1 MPTTPSKPSSG
12 KDRPDYMVILGL
24 MPPYSSEDVEKAYH
38 AKLKEI
44 RPDLGGDRE
53 AFYALQK
60 AYVDAKEYIKFRGDR
75 RGWIARQMDEYLAV
89 QEAIERLRE
98 FGAVVE
104 TDSLDWLK
112 RSFGDF
118 EQLTEKVTGIRL
130 QGAANG
136 DEFLRYLVS
145 QHDRLLSL
153 WWLDLTGSVVTD
165 AEVMKLVTFRRLTEL
180 NLNRTPVTASVL
192 HIVEWL
198 PELDT
203 FHLEATGVGWL
214 PRKRL
219 EMKLRKRRKV
229 NAARRAVHPTNLQ

>member
-1 MPTTPSKPSSG
+1 
-12 KDRPDYMVILGL
+12 
-24 MPPYSSEDVEKAYH
+24 
-38 AKLKEI
+38 
-44 RPDLGGDRE
+44 
-53 AFYALQK
+53 
-60 AYVDAKEYIKFRGDR
+60 
-75 RGWIARQMDEYLAV
+75 
-89 QEAIERLRE
+89 
-98 FGAVVE
+98 
-104 TDSLDWLK
+104 
-112 RSFGDF
+112 
-118 EQLTEKVTGIRL
+118 L

-136 DEFLRYLVS
+136 DEFLRYLVG

-153 WWLDLTGSVVTD
+153 WWLDLTGSVVSD
-165 AEVMKLVTFRRLTEL
+165 AEVLKLVTFRRLTEL

-203 FHLEATGVGWL
+203 LNLEATGVGWL

>member
-1 MPTTPSKPSSG
+1 
-12 KDRPDYMVILGL
+12 MVTLGL
-24 MPPYSSEDVEKAYH
+24 LPPYSAEDVEKAYH
-38 AKLKEI
+38 QRLKEI

-53 AFYALQK
+53 SFYALQK
-60 AYVDAKEYIKFRGDR
+60 AYMDAKEYIKFRGDR

-89 QEAIERLRE
+89 QEIIEKLRE
-98 FGAVVE
+98 FGAFVE

-145 QHDRLLSL
+145 QHDRLLEL
-153 WWLDLTGSVVTD
+153 WWLDLTGCVVSD
-165 AEVMKLVTFRRLTEL
+165 AEVLKLVTFRRLTEL
-180 NLNRTPVTASVL
+180 NLNRTPVTANVL
-192 HIVEWL
+192 HVVEWL
-198 PELDT
+198 PSLDT
-203 FHLEATGVGWL
+203 LHLEATGVGWL

-219 EMKLRKRRKV
+219 ELKLRKRRKV
-229 NAARRAVHPTNLQ
+229 NAAVRAVHPTNLR

>member
-1 MPTTPSKPSSG
+1 
-12 KDRPDYMVILGL
+12 MVTLGL
-24 MPPYSSEDVEKAYH
+24 MPPYSPEDVEKAYH
-38 AKLKEI
+38 IRLKEI

-60 AYVDAKEYIKFRGDR
+60 AYMDAKEYIKFRGDR
-75 RGWIARQMDEYLAV
+75 RGWIAKQMDEYLAV
-89 QEAIERLRE
+89 QEMIERLRE

-136 DEFLRYLVS
+136 DEFLRYLVG

-153 WWLDLTGSVVTD
+153 WWLDLTGSVVSD
-165 AEVMKLVTFRRLTEL
+165 AEVLKLVTFRRLTEL

-203 FHLEATGVGWL
+203 LNLEATGVGWL